1 MTRRKRIPE
10 EVNAPGN
17 AGRLHRVRSD
27 KGSKFALYREIADV
41 WFTVDCRRMKKLMN
55 AAIKFND
62 EISNEIE
69 KPADE
74 AAKNWSDIDW
84 GKAEAFVNRLQIRIA
99 KATQNRKTNLAKR
112 LGYLLTH
119 SFYAKAIAIKTITTN
134 KGKNTPGIDGIT
146 WKSAAEKINA
156 ISQLDSAKYQSQPLR
171 RVYIEKFGKKE
182 KRPLSIPTMKDR
194 SMQMLYKLALDPIAE
209 TLADTSSFGF
219 RKFRGTHDAMEYA
232 FTLLSR
238 RYSPQWVLEGD
249 IKGCFDNISHQWLM
263 ENVQMDKNI
272 LQAFLKAGFIY
283 QKELFPTIN
292 GTPQGGTIS
301 PTLANITL
309 DGIGQALSDKF
320 WRNQKGTYDIRN
332 NRLKVHFVRFADDF
346 IVTAETREAAIEAQ
360 TIIDCFLQKRGL
372 RLSETKTAIT
382 HISDGFEFLGWH
394 FQKYGS
400 KLIIQPSKKSI
411 MKITTNVSKVI
422 SQYRTST
429 QKALILKLNPMLSGW
444 ANYHQAVCSS
454 RVFKKLDHILW
465 NMLWHWAKRRH
476 PKKSHHWIRKRYWS
490 TKGLRNWVF
499 ADEECELICVS
510 STPIVRHRKIKL
522 SMNPFLDADY
532 YENIKK
538 IQKQR
543 RRVAKY
549 GLAAC
554 LPGQVSN
561 V

>member
-1 MTRRKRIPE
+1 M
-10 EVNAPGN
+10 
-17 AGRLHRVRSD
+17 LHSVRSD
-27 KGSKFALYREIADV
+27 KGSKFALYREVADV
-41 WFTVDCRRMKKLMN
+41 WFTVDCRRMKNLMN
-55 AAIKFND
+55 AARKLND
-62 EISNEIE
+62 EISNDIE
-69 KPADE
+69 RPADK

-84 GKAEAFVNRLQIRIA
+84 EKAEALVNRLQVRIA
-99 KATQNRKTNLAKR
+99 KATQNRNLNLAKR

-119 SFYAKAIAIKTITTN
+119 SFYAKATAIRTVCTN

-146 WKSAAEKINA
+146 WKKAAEKFNA
-156 ISQLDSAKYQSQPLR
+156 ISLLDSAKYKSQPLK

-194 SMQMLYKLALDPIAE
+194 SMQMLHKLALDPIAE
-209 TLADTSSFGF
+209 TLADTCSFGF
-219 RKFRGTHDAMEYA
+219 RKFRGTHDAMQYA

-249 IKGCFDNISHQWLM
+249 IKGCFDNISHQWLV
-263 ENVQMDKNI
+263 ENVQMDKHI
-272 LQAFLKAGFIY
+272 LQSFLKAGFIY
-283 QKELFPTIN
+283 QKELFPTKN
-292 GTPQGGTIS
+292 GTPQGGPIS

-320 WRNQKGTYDIRN
+320 WRNQKGTLNIRN

-346 IVTAETREAAIEAQ
+346 IVTAETREAAVEAQ
-360 TIIDCFLQKRGL
+360 MIINCFLQKRGL

-382 HISDGFEFLGWH
+382 HISNGFEFLGWH

-400 KLIIQPSKKSI
+400 KLNIQPSKNSI
-411 MKITTNVSKVI
+411 KKIISNVSNVI
-422 SQYRTST
+422 RQYRAET
-429 QKALILKLNPMLSGW
+429 QKALILKLNPMLTGW

-454 RVFKKLDHILW
+454 RIFKKLDHIVW

-476 PKKSHHWIRKRYWS
+476 PKKGHHWIRERYWS
-490 TKGLRNWVF
+490 SKGLRNWVF
-499 ADEECELICVS
+499 ADGGYELTCVS
-510 STPIVRHRKIKL
+510 STPIVRHRNIKL

-532 YENIKK
+532 YESKKK

-554 LPGQVSN
+554 LPGQVTN